1 VYDGIIFTDVNES
14 LGYAKYAGAYRIASA
29 LRDLNANIKVIDFFA
44 RLEKSY

>member
-1 VYDGIIFTDVNES
+1 MYDGIIFTDVNES